1 MNYEIERKFLVKS
14 DEWRAAAEGSLCRQG
29 YISAMAG
36 RIVRVRTLAGR
47 GFLTVKGMCRGI
59 ARPEFEYEIPLADA
73 DAMLDG
79 ICEKPLIEKKRY
91 RVPFAGLVF
100 EVDEFFGE
108 NAGLIV
114 AEVELLDEKQKIELP
129 GWIGAEVSNDSRYCN
144 SNLVSHPFCR
154 WQQAT
159 VKK

>member
-1 MNYEIERKFLVKS
+1 MGYEIERKFLVKG
-14 DEWRAAAEGSLCRQG
+14 DEWRTAAEGSLCRQG

-47 GFLTVKGMCRGI
+47 GFLTVKGMCHGI
-59 ARPEFEYEIPLADA
+59 ARPEFEYAIPLADA
-73 DAMLDG
+73 DAMLDE
-79 ICEKPLIEKKRY
+79 ICAKPLIEKKRY

-114 AEVELLDEKQKIELP
+114 AEVELLDEKQKIDLP
-129 GWIGAEVSNDSRYCN
+129 GWIGVEVSNDPRYCN

-154 WQQAT
+154 WQQAA
-159 VKK
+159 KK